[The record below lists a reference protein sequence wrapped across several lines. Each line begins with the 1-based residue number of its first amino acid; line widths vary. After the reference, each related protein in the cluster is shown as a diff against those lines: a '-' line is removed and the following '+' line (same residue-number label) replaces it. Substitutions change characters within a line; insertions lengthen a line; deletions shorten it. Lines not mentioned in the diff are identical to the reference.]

1 MCLDGLGPP
10 AIDHAR
16 KGEHP
21 GEPQHVALALG
32 APLAFAAVERVAGRR
47 REPAKALEALA
58 GRAARERGV
67 QRSFFMW
74 VLASMTAAM
83 TASMSRNISGHI
95 HQNDQ
100 P

>member
-47 REPAKALEALA
+47 REPAKALELS
-58 GRAARERGV
+58 RAAPLESAVFSAPSSCGFWR
-67 QRSFFMW
+67 
-74 VLASMTAAM
+74 A
-83 TASMSRNISGHI
+83 
-95 HQNDQ
+95 
-100 P
+100 